1 MLMCTPQYWTPG
13 IEGDANMETHKKS
26 VLHDKNAV
34 RFLRYLSCF
43 SALPI
48 FLRHPGKFRNAQ
60 GFTANGFGQSGSGDA
75 VDDLRLGK
83 AAEARGQAVDQGFS
97 PLGKAGVY
105 HLEEQLFV
113 GDGAGGRSPAPEG
126 DDRRGDLGLGNEA
139 GGGHVE

>member
-1 MLMCTPQYWTPG
+1 
-13 IEGDANMETHKKS
+13 METHKKS

-48 FLRHPGKFRNAQ
+48 FSATR
-60 GFTANGFGQSGSGDA
+60 ANSGMPRVSPRTVSGSPAA
-75 VDDLRLGK
+75 VMQSMICALVRLPK
-83 AAEARGQAVDQGFS
+83 PEEQAVDQCFS

-126 DDRRGDLGLGNEA
+126 NHRRG
-139 GGGHVE
+139 